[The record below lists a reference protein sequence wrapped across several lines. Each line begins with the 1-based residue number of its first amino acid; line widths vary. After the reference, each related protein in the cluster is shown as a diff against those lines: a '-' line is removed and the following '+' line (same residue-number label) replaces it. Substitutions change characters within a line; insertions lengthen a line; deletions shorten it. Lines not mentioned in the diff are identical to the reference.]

1 MHKILVVIG
10 SRPEAIKAA
19 PLIYRLRAVPSM
31 HTVVCIAAQQ
41 GQKFA
46 HELEDFALHADEELI
61 PGADLSQGV
70 DHAIAKHRPDT
81 VLVYGN
87 ADKTMASFRRQAAFG
102 NLGTGLRMYE
112 LYHHSP
118 ECEQSHKIDLTATK
132 YFVSSERSRDNM
144 LNEGVSAENL
154 YVTDSTEVDA
164 VLMAA
169 ERIRNDEK
177 LKARLA
183 GDFPFLDPK
192 KRLILVT
199 GSKQEE
205 VGGRLESLCRNLTR
219 LAMRP
224 DVQLAFL
231 LHPDDKGNETPD
243 EIFGNHSNI
252 ALIQPRDFLHEVYLM
267 QAAFLILSDPDDVPK
282 GALSL
287 KKPVLVMN
295 DTPECREAA
304 EADILNPST
313 IDARCILRECVM
325 FLDDSSYYQAFSG
338 HRNPYGDG
346 HASQRIVET
355 LLR

>member
-1 MHKILVVIG
+1 
-10 SRPEAIKAA
+10 
-19 PLIYRLRAVPSM
+19 
-31 HTVVCIAAQQ
+31 
-41 GQKFA
+41 
-46 HELEDFALHADEELI
+46 
-61 PGADLSQGV
+61 
-70 DHAIAKHRPDT
+70 
-81 VLVYGN
+81 
-87 ADKTMASFRRQAAFG
+87 
-102 NLGTGLRMYE
+102 
-112 LYHHSP
+112 
-118 ECEQSHKIDLTATK
+118 
-132 YFVSSERSRDNM
+132 
-144 LNEGVSAENL
+144 
-154 YVTDSTEVDA
+154 
-164 VLMAA
+164 
-169 ERIRNDEK
+169 
-177 LKARLA
+177 
-183 GDFPFLDPK
+183 
-192 KRLILVT
+192 
-199 GSKQEE
+199 
-205 VGGRLESLCRNLTR
+205 
-219 LAMRP
+219 MRP

-252 ALIQPRDFLHEVYLM
+252 ALIQPRDYLHEVYLM